1 MRWKLSQFEQDLVSV
16 ERRAEERTGELQ
28 VALHDLGQRWYYF
41 PEMQMDEALLFKTF
55 DSETEFPIAL
65 DGLIEVRFWPMP
77 FM

>member
-1 MRWKLSQFEQDLVSV
+1 
-16 ERRAEERTGELQ
+16 
-28 VALHDLGQRWYYF
+28 LGQRWYYF